1 MCGMCVACLYTTKA
15 GVKSR
20 DAKEDVKQ
28 ETKQGSSAVKEKA
41 GTCVC
46 VRERGSRN
54 VLKYYAFILCVYV

>member
-1 MCGMCVACLYTTKA
+1 MTIGKKKKPGNTNKVAMSESDSEIPAKA

-28 ETKQGSSAVKEKA
+28 ETKQGSSAVNEKA

-46 VRERGSRN
+46 VCESRN
-54 VLKYYAFILCVYV
+54 V